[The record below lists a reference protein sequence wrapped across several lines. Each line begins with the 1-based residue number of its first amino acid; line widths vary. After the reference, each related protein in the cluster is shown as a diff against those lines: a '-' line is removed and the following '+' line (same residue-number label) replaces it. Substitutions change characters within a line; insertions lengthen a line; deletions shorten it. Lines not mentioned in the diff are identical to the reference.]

1 MTRYYFAHASIIDE
15 NVMTSGF
22 TPNSSINGNTS
33 ATRFHCKRMR
43 KGAAKQTKRKGEKEK
58 RRKGEKEKRTKGEK
72 EKRRKGEKEKKREKN
87 LFCNAHGMY
96 NGIEGNLLR
105 SLIRR

>member
-33 ATRFHCKRMR
+33 ATRFHCKTNEE
-43 KGAAKQTKRKGEKEK
+43 KGSKTDKKK
-58 RRKGEKEKRTKGEK
+58 RRKGEKEKRRT
-72 EKRRKGEKEKKREKN
+72 REKEKKREKN